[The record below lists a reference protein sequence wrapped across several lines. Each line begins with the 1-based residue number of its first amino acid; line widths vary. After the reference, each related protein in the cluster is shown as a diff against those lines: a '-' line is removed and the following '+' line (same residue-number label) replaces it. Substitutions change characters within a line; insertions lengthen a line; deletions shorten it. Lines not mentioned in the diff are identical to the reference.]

1 MPIKLE
7 NLSHTYQEGSPFQ
20 ATALHDINLTIDD
33 NELLA
38 LIGHTGSGKSTLA
51 QHLNGLLKPSSGRVL
66 LDGQD
71 INDKSDKSGKNKKLR
86 FAVGLVFQ
94 YPEYQLF
101 EETVKKDIAFGPRNM
116 GLTEEEID
124 ARVREAMDKIGLPYD
139 EIAEKSP
146 FELSGGQMRRVALAG
161 VLAMRPRILVL
172 DEPTAGLDP
181 RARDFLLSDIKRLHK
196 EGTTVVMISHSMDD
210 VAKLATRIVVLEKG
224 TLVMDG
230 KPQDI
235 FSQVERLSAMGLDV
249 PQASKLRH
257 LLFGAGIELPECYLL
272 EDLADSLAL
281 YLKGLKSLKGGAPDA
296 S

>member
-7 NLSHTYQEGSPFQ
+7 GLSHTYQEGSPFQ
-20 ATALHDINLTIDD
+20 STALHDVNLVIEDHD
-33 NELLA
+33 LLA

-51 QHLNGLLKPSSGRVL
+51 QHLNGLLQPTSGRVL

-71 INDKSDKSGKNKKLR
+71 INEKSSDKRALR

-94 YPEYQLF
+94 YPEHQLF
-101 EETVKKDIAFGPRNM
+101 EETVKKDIGFGPRNM
-116 GLTEEEID
+116 GLSEAEVD

-181 RARDFLLSDIKRLHK
+181 RARDFLLNDVRRLHA
-196 EGTTVVMISHSMDD
+196 EGTSVVMISHSMDD
-210 VAKLATRIVVLEKG
+210 VARLATRVAVLEKG
-224 TLVMDG
+224 RLVMEG
-230 KPQDI
+230 SPGEI
-235 FSQVERLSAMGLDV
+235 FAKVDRLSGMGLDV
-249 PQASKLRH
+249 PQASRLRY
-257 LLFGAGIELPECYLL
+257 LLAESGIQLPECYQL
-272 EDLADSLAL
+272 EELADSLAA
-281 YLKGLKSLKGGAPDA
+281 YLKGGAGHA

>member
-7 NLSHTYQEGSPFQ
+7 GLSHTYQGGSPFQ
-20 ATALHDINLTIDD
+20 STALHDVNLVIEDHD
-33 NELLA
+33 LLA

-51 QHLNGLLKPSSGRVL
+51 QHLNGLLQPTSGRVL

-71 INDKSDKSGKNKKLR
+71 INEKSSDKRALR

-94 YPEYQLF
+94 YPEHQLF
-101 EETVKKDIAFGPRNM
+101 EETVKKDIGFGPRNM
-116 GLTEEEID
+116 GLGEAEVD

-181 RARDFLLSDIKRLHK
+181 RARDFLLNDVRRLHA
-196 EGTTVVMISHSMDD
+196 EGTSVVMISHSMDD
-210 VAKLATRIVVLEKG
+210 VARLATRVAVLEKG
-224 TLVMDG
+224 RLVMEG
-230 KPQDI
+230 SPGEI
-235 FSQVERLSAMGLDV
+235 FAGVDRLSSMGLDV
-249 PQASKLRH
+249 PQASRLRY
-257 LLFGAGIELPECYLL
+257 LLAESGIELPECYQL
-272 EDLADSLAL
+272 EELADSLAA
-281 YLKGLKSLKGGAPDA
+281 YLKGGAGHA

>member
-7 NLSHTYQEGSPFQ
+7 GLSHTYQGGSPFQ
-20 ATALHDINLTIDD
+20 STALHDVNLVIEDHD
-33 NELLA
+33 LLA

-51 QHLNGLLKPSSGRVL
+51 QHLNGLLQPTSGRVL

-71 INDKSDKSGKNKKLR
+71 INEKSSDKRALR

-94 YPEYQLF
+94 YPEHQLF
-101 EETVKKDIAFGPRNM
+101 EETVKKDIGFGPRNM
-116 GLTEEEID
+116 GLGEAEVD

-181 RARDFLLSDIKRLHK
+181 RARDFLLNDVRRLHA
-196 EGTTVVMISHSMDD
+196 EGTSVVMISHSMDD
-210 VAKLATRIVVLEKG
+210 VARLATRVAVLEKG
-224 TLVMDG
+224 RLVMQG
-230 KPQDI
+230 SPGEI
-235 FSQVERLSAMGLDV
+235 FARVDRLSSMGLDV
-249 PQASKLRH
+249 PQASRLRY
-257 LLFGAGIELPECYLL
+257 LLAESGIELPECYQL
-272 EDLADSLAL
+272 EELADSLAA
-281 YLKGLKSLKGGAPDA
+281 YLKGGAGHA

>member
-7 NLSHTYQEGSPFQ
+7 GLSHTYQGGSPFQ
-20 ATALHDINLTIDD
+20 STALHDVNLVIEDHD
-33 NELLA
+33 LLA

-51 QHLNGLLKPSSGRVL
+51 QHLNGLLQPTSGRVL

-71 INDKSDKSGKNKKLR
+71 INEKSSDKRALR

-94 YPEYQLF
+94 YPEHQLF
-101 EETVKKDIAFGPRNM
+101 EETVKKDIGFGPRNM
-116 GLTEEEID
+116 GLGEAEVD

-181 RARDFLLSDIKRLHK
+181 RARDFLLNDVRRLHA
-196 EGTTVVMISHSMDD
+196 EGTSVVMISHSMDD
-210 VAKLATRIVVLEKG
+210 VARLATRVAVLEKG
-224 TLVMDG
+224 RLVMQG
-230 KPQDI
+230 SPGEI
-235 FSQVERLSAMGLDV
+235 FARVDKLSAMGLDV
-249 PQASKLRH
+249 PQASRLRY
-257 LLFGAGIELPECYLL
+257 LLAESGIELPECYQL
-272 EDLADSLAL
+272 EELADSLAA
-281 YLKGLKSLKGGAPDA
+281 YLKGGAGHA

>member
-7 NLSHTYQEGSPFQ
+7 SLSHIYQGGSPFQ
-20 ATALHDINLTIDD
+20 STALHDVNLVIEDRD
-33 NELLA
+33 LLA

-51 QHLNGLLKPSSGRVL
+51 QHLNGLLQPTSGRVL

-71 INDKSDKSGKNKKLR
+71 INEKSSDKRALR

-94 YPEYQLF
+94 YPEHQLF
-101 EETVKKDIAFGPRNM
+101 EETVKKDIGFGPRNM
-116 GLTEEEID
+116 GLGEAEVD

-181 RARDFLLSDIKRLHK
+181 RARDFLLNDVRRLHA
-196 EGTTVVMISHSMDD
+196 EGTSVVMISHSMDD
-210 VAKLATRIVVLEKG
+210 VARLATRVAVLEKG
-224 TLVMDG
+224 RLVMEG
-230 KPQDI
+230 SPGEI
-235 FSQVERLSAMGLDV
+235 FARVDRLSAMGLDV
-249 PQASKLRH
+249 PQASRLRY
-257 LLFGAGIELPECYLL
+257 LLAESGIELPECYQL
-272 EDLADSLAL
+272 EELADSLAA
-281 YLKGLKSLKGGAPDA
+281 YLKGGGGHA

>member
-7 NLSHTYQEGSPFQ
+7 GLSHTYQGGSPFQ
-20 ATALHDINLTIDD
+20 STALHDVNLVIEDRD
-33 NELLA
+33 LLA

-51 QHLNGLLKPSSGRVL
+51 QHLNGLLQPTSGRVL

-71 INDKSDKSGKNKKLR
+71 INEKSSDKRALR

-94 YPEYQLF
+94 YPEHQLF
-101 EETVKKDIAFGPRNM
+101 EETVKKDIGFGPRNM
-116 GLTEEEID
+116 GLGEAEVD

-181 RARDFLLSDIKRLHK
+181 RARDFLLNDVRRLHA
-196 EGTTVVMISHSMDD
+196 EGTSVVMISHSMDD
-210 VAKLATRIVVLEKG
+210 VARLATRVAVLEKG
-224 TLVMDG
+224 RLVMEG
-230 KPQDI
+230 SPGEI
-235 FSQVERLSAMGLDV
+235 FARVDRLSGMGLDV
-249 PQASKLRH
+249 PQASRLRY
-257 LLFGAGIELPECYLL
+257 LLAESGIELPECYQL
-272 EDLADSLAL
+272 EELADSLAA
-281 YLKGLKSLKGGAPDA
+281 YLKGGAGHA

>member
-7 NLSHTYQEGSPFQ
+7 GLSHTYQGGSPFQ
-20 ATALHDINLTIDD
+20 STALHDVNLMIEDRD
-33 NELLA
+33 LLA

-51 QHLNGLLKPSSGRVL
+51 QHLNGLLQPTSGRVL

-71 INDKSDKSGKNKKLR
+71 INEKSSDKRALR

-94 YPEYQLF
+94 YPEHQLF
-101 EETVKKDIAFGPRNM
+101 EETVKKDIGFGPRNM
-116 GLTEEEID
+116 GLGEAEVD

-181 RARDFLLSDIKRLHK
+181 RARDFLLNDVRRLHA
-196 EGTTVVMISHSMDD
+196 EGTSVVMISHSMDD
-210 VAKLATRIVVLEKG
+210 VARLATRVAVLEKG
-224 TLVMDG
+224 RLVMEG
-230 KPQDI
+230 SPGEI
-235 FSQVERLSAMGLDV
+235 FARVDRLSSMGLDV
-249 PQASKLRH
+249 PQASRLRY
-257 LLFGAGIELPECYLL
+257 LLAESGIELPECYQL
-272 EDLADSLAL
+272 EELADSLAA
-281 YLKGLKSLKGGAPDA
+281 YLKGGAGHA

>member
-7 NLSHTYQEGSPFQ
+7 GLSHTYQGGSPFQ
-20 ATALHDINLTIDD
+20 STALHDVNLVIEDHD
-33 NELLA
+33 LLA

-51 QHLNGLLKPSSGRVL
+51 QHLNGLLQPTSGRVL

-71 INDKSDKSGKNKKLR
+71 INEKSSDKRALR

-94 YPEYQLF
+94 YPEHQLF
-101 EETVKKDIAFGPRNM
+101 EETVRKDIGFGPRNM
-116 GLTEEEID
+116 GLGEAEVD

-139 EIAEKSP
+139 EIADKSP

-181 RARDFLLSDIKRLHK
+181 RARDFLLNDVRRLHA
-196 EGTTVVMISHSMDD
+196 EGTSVVMISHSMDD
-210 VAKLATRIVVLEKG
+210 VARLATRVAVLEKG
-224 TLVMDG
+224 RLVMEG
-230 KPQDI
+230 SPGEI
-235 FSQVERLSAMGLDV
+235 FARVDRLSAMGLDV
-249 PQASKLRH
+249 PQASRLRY
-257 LLFGAGIELPECYLL
+257 LLAESGIELPECYQL
-272 EDLADSLAL
+272 EELADSLAA
-281 YLKGLKSLKGGAPDA
+281 YLKGGAGHA